1 MWTSRRPGR
10 STIRWHGG
18 WRRRRRRRCRSASS
32 RRRTFP
38 ECRSSSTTYQRRSVM
53 KRRDTMKAIGA
64 FLGACL
70 VMPAFAADIDYGKP
84 GTPVKLVV
92 GYQPYYTQ
100 SWSGVVM
107 RGKKFYEKYLPKG
120 SDVEFQIGLQGAIIV
135 NNMLAGKQNIG
146 YMGDMPSIVS
156 TTKTEVA
163 DVRLVANLGLAYDQ
177 CNAFLV
183 RNDAPQ
189 FKSDQEAIRWLDG
202 KTVAVPKGSCT
213 DRFAQATF
221 KKFKIQPKEY
231 LNQNI
236 EVITS
241 NFRAGKL
248 DAAVM
253 WEPTTSRLVGDG
265 LARLVATGKSVEEND
280 GGLLGMRAD
289 LIKQRPDVVKAWM
302 EAELD
307 AQLFI
312 ADPKNAAEVIKMAK
326 DQTTGFSE
334 KVLWNSLYGRY
345 PDAAGGGEMRNTMH
359 YTFTPQ
365 TRELITR
372 AATFLHSIK
381 SINVEKIRP
390 EAIDSKWTEDIL
402 RERGLKAPIAEV
414 KALPASQA
422 PRN

>member
-1 MWTSRRPGR
+1 MNRRHF
-10 STIRWHGG
+10 IAA
-18 WRRRRRRRCRSASS
+18 ASLI
-32 RRRTFP
+32 T
-38 ECRSSSTTYQRRSVM
+38 
-53 KRRDTMKAIGA
+53 
-64 FLGACL
+64 
-70 VMPAFAADIDYGKP
+70 AAASLSGVALAQDYGKP
-84 GTPVKLVV
+84 GGPVNLVV

-120 SDVEFQIGLQGAIIV
+120 SNVEFQIGLQGAIIV
-135 NNMLAGKQNIG
+135 NNMLAGKQHVG
-146 YMGDMPSIVS
+146 YMGDMPSIVA

-189 FKSDQEAIRWLDG
+189 FKTDQEAIRWLAG

-221 KKFKIQPKEY
+221 KRFNIQPKEY

-253 WEPTTSRLVGDG
+253 WQPTTSRLVDEG
-265 LARLVATGKSVEEND
+265 LARLIATGKSVQEND
-280 GGLLGMRAD
+280 GGFLAMRAD
-289 LIKQRPDVVKAWM
+289 LIKARPDVVKAWLQ
-302 EAELD
+302 AELD

-326 DQTTGFSE
+326 EQTTGFSE

-345 PDAAGGGEMRNTMH
+345 PDSAGGGEMRNTMH
-359 YTFTPQ
+359 YTFTPE
-365 TRELITR
+365 TRELINR

-381 SINVEKIRP
+381 SINTEKIRP
-390 EAIDSKWTEDIL
+390 EAIESKWTEEIL
-402 RERGLKAPIAEV
+402 KERGLKAPIAEV

-422 PRN
+422 PK